1 MGQFNLLNPDINEQ
15 TMAVYTLNPFP
26 EYDSTNKANDIA
38 LVRVSILS
46 KALLI
51 FDLDLFESFNMF
63 GLFVVNS
70 SRQRL
75 CSIMNTLISLNTIRR
90 WITRKKQSPWGG
102 ASPT

>member
-1 MGQFNLLNPDINEQ
+1 MGQLNLLNADINEQ

-26 EYDSTNKANDIA
+26 EYNSTNKANDIA
-38 LVRVSILS
+38 LVRVSIIS
-46 KALLI
+46 KAFLI
-51 FDLDLFESFNMF
+51 FDLDLFESFVF
-63 GLFVVNS
+63 GLFAVNS

-75 CSIMNTLISLNTIRR
+75 CSIMNTLISLNTIMR